1 MKFITKIQEGLLPKK
16 TDSTF
21 FYAIKALIQ
30 RYAEDDLS
38 GVGGQLAYFFVISL
52 FPFLMLVNY
61 VFSIVKMDSSTI
73 TTALS
78 KIVPENMMGLID
90 MYFGYVSETESRGI
104 FTFGIIITVMT
115 ASKAISVLMG
125 SLNKAFRSEGQIGIV
140 RSLISYVLMIFILLL
155 ILVSLVFLSVGGG
168 LFERIILFFGL
179 PIELVGLWNIVRWVV
194 PVGGMIV
201 VNTVLYS
208 IIAGKNVPKKYLI
221 IGAVFSTFLWIIMG
235 ITISFYTANVS
246 NYSLVYGTLGAIII
260 MLLFLYWSGIVIVL
274 GGELAHIL
282 AMRKKGDF
290 SFDVK

>member
-1 MKFITKIQEGLLPKK
+1 MKYITKIKEWTLPKE
-16 TDSTF
+16 TDGAF
-21 FYAIKALIQ
+21 FYAVKALAK
-30 RYAEDDLS
+30 RYTEDDLA

-61 VFSIVKMDSSTI
+61 VFSIVKMDSSIMTN
-73 TTALS
+73 ALS
-78 KIVPENMMGLID
+78 KILPDNMMVLID
-90 MYFGYVSETESRGI
+90 RYFSYVSETESQGI
-104 FTFGIIITVMT
+104 FTFGIIITLMT
-115 ASKAISVLMG
+115 ASKAISVLLG
-125 SLNKAFRSEGQIGIV
+125 SLNKAFRSEGHIGIM
-140 RSLISYVLMIFILLL
+140 RSFISYVLMLFILLL
-155 ILVSLVFLSVGGG
+155 ILVSLVLLSVGGG
-168 LFERIILFFGL
+168 LFREIIAFFGL
-179 PIELVGLWNIVRWVV
+179 PEGLVALWNIVRWAV

-201 VNTVLYS
+201 VNTVLYF
-208 IIAGKNVPKKYLI
+208 IIAGNEISKKYLV
-221 IGAVFSTFLWIIMG
+221 IGAVFSTVLWIIMG